1 MKVLFWESDSE
12 ELISRLQG
20 HGDGFHYLGISSWE
34 ELEESLKSPEMS
46 IVIIDID
53 DKFDSILSIAQKL
66 QEQFSHCPL
75 LLSFQSL
82 VPKQLKQLQQKAPE
96 VDGFL
101 KRPHEPAKLHEMI
114 QDYASRL
121 LKDHPADMKQ
131 GGTEEID
138 VDATLNSLNQ
148 QGEEQEEGT
157 KFLEA
162 YGDEKTSISF
172 GDSGTEEGQ
181 GDGKERPPSDNLG
194 PTKGV
199 EIDISSQVSFETK
212 DEQSPGRDATKVFEA
227 HGDESTSVSFSY
239 DGTEEGQGDGKEG
252 PPSDDLGP
260 TKGVDLDISSQVSFE
275 TKDEQ
280 SPGRDATKVF
290 EAHGD
295 ESTSISFSYDG
306 TEEGQGDEKERSPSD
321 DLAPTEG
328 GEIDISSQV
337 SFETKD
343 EQSPE
348 SGGKAD
354 EDQGGESSLILTG
367 AQGAGSSEE
376 ESIGTDLNPP
386 SLTNITELKKESESI
401 SQHHSD
407 ELLRLKASIQNLRED
422 RGRLVKKLEDWEKEG
437 HESSYK
443 LNTLQAEL
451 DEVKIELIFLKKRYG
466 KEVDDLKYTTKLAQ
480 EKRDI
485 LMEKNKR
492 LKQEVEVVRGRVKF
506 DTLKIQEREKELE
519 SQLELLKMDSENLLK
534 NRDKKIL
541 ELKRKI
547 DTLEFDFE
555 TILEREKRTKEDKS
569 LLEDRL
575 ERIMGSLR
583 RTVGNLDED
592 LLAEKGEDQDKKL
605 TEL

>member
-12 ELISRLQG
+12 ELISRLQD
-20 HGDGFHYLGISSWE
+20 HGGDFHYLGISSWE

-46 IVIIDID
+46 IVIIDVD
-53 DKFDSILSIAQKL
+53 DKFDSILSIAEKL

-101 KRPHEPAKLHEMI
+101 KRPHEPGKLHKMI

-121 LKDHPADMKQ
+121 LKDHPADMKE

-172 GDSGTEEGQ
+172 GYSGTEEGQ
-181 GDGKERPPSDNLG
+181 GDGKERPPSDDLG
-194 PTKGV
+194 PTEGV

-212 DEQSPGRDATKVFEA
+212 DEQSPGREATKVFEA

-239 DGTEEGQGDGKEG
+239 DGAEEGQGNEKER

-260 TKGVDLDISSQVSFE
+260 TKGVEL
-275 TKDEQ
+275 
-280 SPGRDATKVF
+280 
-290 EAHGD
+290 
-295 ESTSISFSYDG
+295 
-306 TEEGQGDEKERSPSD
+306 
-321 DLAPTEG
+321 
-328 GEIDISSQV
+328 DISSQV

-367 AQGAGSSEE
+367 PRGAGSSEE

-386 SLTNITELKKESESI
+386 SLTNIAELKKESESI

-422 RGRLVKKLEDWEKEG
+422 RGRLVKKLEGWEKEG

-451 DEVKIELIFLKKRYG
+451 DEVKIELIFLKKRYE
-466 KEVDDLKYTTKLAQ
+466 KEVDDLRYTTKLAQ

-485 LMEKNKR
+485 LLEKNKR
-492 LKQEVEVVRGRVKF
+492 LKQEVEMVRGRVKF

-519 SQLELLKMDSENLLK
+519 SQLELLKVDSENLLK

-575 ERIMGSLR
+575 EGIMGSLR